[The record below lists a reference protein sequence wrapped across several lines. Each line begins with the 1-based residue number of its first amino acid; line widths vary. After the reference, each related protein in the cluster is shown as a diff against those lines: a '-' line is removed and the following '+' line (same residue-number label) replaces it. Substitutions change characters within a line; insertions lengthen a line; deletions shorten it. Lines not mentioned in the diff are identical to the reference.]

1 MSTSSL
7 YIEPELQELIL
18 HYRLAKRPQY
28 TTLVRLFEGSY
39 EKFTEFFAVTS
50 ELGGWSEELYDEFLA
65 LGSQQDIGLVSD
77 IQVAIHHA
85 HHYDVQP
92 SDLASYA
99 YYAASTV
106 HPSEG
111 DDHVELVL
119 RTDAAYFSECFD
131 GGSWLIDDN
140 VRHAAHLAEE
150 GVPAAYA
157 REIPGGVK
165 DVFKYLGEGSLYSGD
180 GKGYAHAVELA
191 FPALDEI
198 VAFHRAGVPV
208 EYVSALCW
216 DARKYMGADHLSPKP
231 NDIIRLFQAGV
242 PHEYARP
249 AAYRGVS
256 VPAIAEAW
264 ADGIPAEYLMEVT
277 AKNG

>member
-18 HYRLAKRPQY
+18 HYRLAKRFQNA
-28 TTLVRLFEGSY
+28 TLVRLFGGSY
-39 EKFTEFFAVTS
+39 EKFTEFFAHTS
-50 ELGGWSEELYDEFLA
+50 ALGGWTEELYDEFLA

-85 HHYDVQP
+85 HHYNVQR
-92 SDLASYA
+92 SDLGSYA

-106 HPSEG
+106 YPPEG
-111 DDHVELVL
+111 DDHVALVL

-140 VRHAAHLAEE
+140 VRHAAYLAEE

-157 REIPGGVK
+157 REVPGGVK
-165 DVFKYLGEGSLYSGD
+165 DVFKYLGEGSLYSGE
-180 GKGYAHAVELA
+180 GKGFAHEVELA

-198 VAFHRAGVPV
+198 VALHRVGVPV

-216 DARKYMGADHLSPKP
+216 DARKFMGADYLSPKP
-231 NDIIRLFQAGV
+231 ANIIRLFQAGV

-249 AAYRGVS
+249 AAYRGIS
-256 VPAIAEAW
+256 VPTIIEAW
-264 ADGIPAEYLMEVT
+264 AEDIPAEYLAEVT
-277 AKNG
+277 TENG